1 MIELM
6 IIPTNIGN
14 EPLTHKMIVP
24 VKTVQLKMNS
34 KTVGHAKPP
43 MYLEAMARSSAGV
56 MSESLTQNIP
66 LA

>member
-1 MIELM
+1 
-6 IIPTNIGN
+6 
-14 EPLTHKMIVP
+14 LTHKVMVP
-24 VKTVQLKMNS
+24 VKTVQLKMNN

-43 MYLEAMARSSAGV
+43 IYLLAIARSSAGV